1 MANARVAYDKFNEL
15 YERGYFAASPE
26 RIAEYL
32 RLCYQALL
40 EDGHGVH
47 MSADDAYA
55 RVIDTSGKEGKR
67 TIRFWGININDPATA
82 AAYRQFEN
90 TNYKGATP
98 VDMKQG
104 NTAALPRI
112 PQNVIDKLNA
122 APVVIPPVVT
132 PPVVTPPV
140 VTPPVVTPPVVTAK
154 HAKYLLG
161 VSCLN
166 DHRVGWQALEAGCR
180 SVLFMDGLMEA
191 INAAKAYPDA
201 MIFARFWFQFAP
213 DPKFLAD
220 HMGAGL
226 LDVPSNMRTTV
237 ANEAD
242 WLGYGTVQQLEQ
254 RFNYE
259 KSVCEAVWAKNPNR
273 VMVIGEFS
281 HGTPDTTKPDIVN
294 AWVNSY
300 GAFAKK
306 YPTKVRLGWHLYTY
320 GRRFSTHPG
329 KNQSVIAPEWFE
341 GRDEVLYKAMGS
353 PASVKHTCGE
363 TGVESG
369 DGGFYPYNDQQFI
382 EWCDWWL
389 GYRRS
394 LTVDMEAACIFQMGS
409 HPNWQG
415 YNVMRFMGILSQY
428 WKGQR
433 GANISG
439 VQRASLLAPV
449 YDAPPTD
456 YTPTR
461 KMIRKYVQE

>member
-1 MANARVAYDKFNEL
+1 MANARVTYDKFNEL
-15 YERGYFAASPE
+15 YDRGYFNASPE

-32 RLCYQALL
+32 RLCYLALL

-67 TIRFWGININDPATA
+67 TVRFWGININDPATA

-90 TNYKGATP
+90 AHYKGATP

-104 NTAALPRI
+104 NTSALPRI
-112 PQNVIDKLNA
+112 PQNVIDKLSA
-122 APVVIPPVVT
+122 APVVT

-140 VTPPVVTPPVVTAK
+140 VTPPVVTK
-154 HAKYLLG
+154 RHAKYLLG

-166 DHRVGWQALEAGCR
+166 DHRIGWEALKAGCR

-201 MIFARFWFQFAP
+201 IIFARFWFQHAP

-226 LDVPSNMRTTV
+226 MDVPSNMRTTV
-237 ANEAD
+237 ANEGD
-242 WLGYGTVQQLEQ
+242 WLDYGTAEQ
-254 RFNYE
+254 VVTRFNYE
-259 KSVCEAVWAKNPNR
+259 RAVCESVWARNPNR

-281 HGTPDTTKPDIVN
+281 HGTPDTTKPEIIK
-294 AWVNSY
+294 AWVDTY
-300 GAFAKK
+300 GAFAKAN
-306 YPTKVRLGWHLYTY
+306 PNRIRLGWHLYTF
-320 GRRFSTHPG
+320 GRRFSNHPG
-329 KNQSVIAPEWFE
+329 KNQLVVDPVWFE
-341 GRDEVLYKAMGS
+341 GRDEVFYKALGS
-353 PASVKHTCGE
+353 PANVKHTCGE

-369 DGGFYPYNDQQFI
+369 DGGFYAYNDQQFI

-389 GYRRS
+389 GYRRG
-394 LTVDMEAACIFQMGS
+394 LTVDMEGACIFQIGS

-415 YNVMRFMGILSQY
+415 YNVARFMGILSQY
-428 WKGQR
+428 WSGQR
-433 GANISG
+433 GANIVG
-439 VQRASLLAPV
+439 QRFGLGLLSAPV

-456 YTPTR
+456 YTPAR
-461 KMIRKYVQE
+461 KMMK